1 MNLSLFEDEKR
12 EEKKNGPMQN
22 LYSPYCDFIYYPS
35 SHDPNLML
43 AMRIT
48 KPAKPGYILA
58 ATHGWHMTIEPFAA
72 MDEPMENDPYL
83 RVQVDMRGRAYS
95 QGQQDCNGYEL
106 LDVIDAVNYVR
117 REYAQYILDP
127 EVVYF
132 ESGSGGGGN
141 AYALAGKCPDFFAA
155 VNTLYGITDYGV
167 WYDHDQVGEFRDEMD
182 VWVGTTPQADPMAYA
197 SRSGLTVL
205 PNLLAPLFMTH
216 GETDERVPVEQAR
229 MYAERAKVLGKDGL
243 IEYYEMAGVGNQDH
257 AGNITPEQDE
267 KMRRLAAENL
277 TGHITPINIPR
288 KGTMVGAGYLVT
300 KEFSVFLD
308 SVDKVAQVDYD
319 LDDGTFE
326 VNCPVLCN
334 YKISIPMDRQNK
346 AIIF

>member
-1 MNLSLFEDEKR
+1 MDINLFEDAKR
-12 EEKKNGPMQN
+12 EDKKNGPKVNQ
-22 LYSPYCDFIYYPS
+22 YSPYCDLIYYPS
-35 SHDPNLML
+35 SQNPDMLL

-58 ATHGWHMTIEPFAA
+58 ATHGWHMTIESFEA
-72 MDEPMENDPYL
+72 MEEPDDDPYL

-95 QGQQDCNGYEL
+95 DGLQDCNGYEL

-117 REYAQYILDP
+117 KEYAQYILDP

-132 ESGSGGGGN
+132 EAGSGGGGN
-141 AYALAGKCPDFFAA
+141 AYAIAGKCPDFFAA
-155 VNTLYGITDYGV
+155 VNALYGITDYGV

-182 VWVGTTPQADPMAYA
+182 VWIGTTPQENPMAYA
-197 SRSGLTVL
+197 ARSGLTVL

-229 MYAERAKVLGKDGL
+229 MYVEKAKELGKDGL
-243 IEYYEMAGVGNQDH
+243 IQYYELAGVGNQDH
-257 AGNITPEQDE
+257 TGNITPEQDE
-267 KMRRLAAENL
+267 MMRRMAAENL
-277 TGHITPINIPR
+277 TAHRTPVTIPR
-288 KGTMVGAGYLVT
+288 KGSMVVAGYLLT

-308 SVDKVAQVDYD
+308 SVDKVAQVEYD
-319 LDDGTFE
+319 LDAGTFD
-326 VNCPVLCN
+326 VTCPVLCN
-334 YKISIPMDRQNK
+334 YKISIPMANQNK